1 MSQSPCPDSLES
13 MSTYDLVADL
23 PVTIERYELEGL
35 VQNVSSDFERKTTII
50 HLHGAGE
57 EGLGEDVVYDAVD
70 HEIAQKAGP
79 TLALAGDWTIRSFS
93 EHLHDAR
100 ALLRSAPARR
110 GVAALPRLGLRVR
123 GARPRAAPGGQSR
136 CTRCSAASRAR

>member
-1 MSQSPCPDSLES
+1 

-23 PVTIERYELEGL
+23 PVSIERYELEGL

-50 HLHGAGE
+50 HLRGAGE

-79 TLALAGDWTIRSFS
+79 TLALAGDWTI
-93 EHLHDAR
+93 
-100 ALLRSAPARR
+100 ALLLRASRRRSTSSPRRPSARSPSSTASGPTSR
-110 GVAALPRLGLRVR
+110 RRSTSR
-123 GARPRAAPGGQSR
+123 CARPASR
-136 CTRCSAASRAR
+136 CTRCSAASRAH